1 MENFILQGTEIVPS
15 INFNA
20 EDGLLKIS
28 GKMVSISAIEYS
40 YLGPILEWVN
50 AYSLNPAKKT
60 RLEFDIEYCSSGGV
74 MIIYQVLQIFDKLY
88 KNSYDISVAWHYF
101 EDDEDTEEKGLQL
114 QELFKLPFELV
125 SHL

>member
-50 AYSLNPAKKT
+50 AYSLKPAKKT

-88 KNSYDISVAWHYF
+88 KKSHDISVTWHYF

-114 QELFKLPFELV
+114 QELFKIPFQLI
-125 SHL
+125 SHS

>member
-1 MENFILQGTEIVPS
+1 MNNFTLQGSEIVPS
-15 INFNA
+15 IDFNA
-20 EDGLLKIS
+20 ENGVLKLS
-28 GKMVSISAIEYS
+28 GKMVSVSAIEYS
-40 YLGPILEWVN
+40 YLGPILDWVN

-88 KNSYDISVAWHYF
+88 KNSHDISVTWNYF

-114 QELFKLPFELV
+114 QEIFKLPFQLV